1 MPFTPLV
8 SPPAA
13 AAWDRL
19 LTAAAQTLAAARDA
33 DAELEA
39 RTGQEQDEA
48 RAACLRMRRRIR
60 DKPLTPPTGPAAEE
74 TGPVPA
80 VDRWAAA
87 ARAYRSLLLSATRE
101 REHALGHERLV
112 LSGLCADPALSSS
125 IELVSPD
132 MGAAVRRYAAGRGS
146 VDRADRKSEPRITAY
161 VLRGMT
167 RTSPRSRFTAVAHS
181 ALPDHDATPDET
193 GRWEAAPPSQLLRG
207 VDVQRGALLSALETG
222 LETGLETRLE
232 AGAGAGAGA
241 GTGTGADAPAHVR
254 LAPLL
259 SAGPSELAFMAIT
272 PAHPRPRK
280 VTLRRGRELTELVAA
295 ARFGTHDW
303 AALVDTLATALDCP
317 PGRARQVMRAALG
330 AGLLAPALAVD
341 DQDPDFLRAC
351 LAALPEGDALRGVVA
366 EMAEAADRLALDDVT
381 TRPGLHER
389 LRTAAARL
397 PHADVLAPQVYEDAV
412 ATLPGAPRPAAS
424 LRSAVELLPVL
435 RAFDLKADFRLA
447 LQAAVRARG
456 GKVRLLDEAEGL
468 AEEAA
473 RLASA
478 AAAGRALPDPDT
490 QKAMAGL
497 WRFRHRVL
505 ADTAR
510 VLASASAAGD
520 GVDAVIGEDLVRT
533 WTADLPAWLDEE
545 NTSYAL
551 MAQHAAGTWVANSC
565 FGGYGATASRFLRL
579 DEAAGGDATDRLRR
593 RLRQVLGP
601 GVAEDR
607 AAHGFNTGCHP
618 RLLDES
624 MEPADWAGT
633 FLVDG
638 GSPGRLGWQTPRG
651 LRPMTITSTRW
662 DLLPAPSRIVLWLQ
676 GGGAISC
683 AYDHVFRESARPG
696 PDGVVAVPRLL
707 YGDLVLQRRRWY
719 LPDTDVLTG
728 AHRGTADDL
737 HRMVRLLAGH
747 GIPAR
752 FFVKQLPAWQRGEA
766 LVPDVTTRPA
776 PQPKP
781 RFVDT
786 AGALGLASFAKDAA
800 DFTHPYLEEC
810 LPEPLPGR
818 SVREAVY
825 EFDATETETEADA
838 GPHANAGPDADA
850 NTDANAEQEPGC

>member
-1 MPFTPLV
+1 M

-19 LTAAAQTLAAARDA
+19 LTAAAQTLAAAREA

-48 RAACLRMRRRIR
+48 RVACLRMRRRIR
-60 DKPLTPPTGPAAEE
+60 DKPLTPPTGPAADAI
-74 TGPVPA
+74 GPVPA
-80 VDRWAAA
+80 VHRWAAA
-87 ARAYRSLLLSATRE
+87 ARAYRSLLLSVTRE
-101 REHALGHERLV
+101 REHALIHERLV

-181 ALPDHDATPDET
+181 ALPDDATADGT
-193 GRWEAAPPSQLLRG
+193 ARWEAAPPSELLRG
-207 VDVQRGALLSALETG
+207 VDVQRGALLSALEAG
-222 LETGLETRLE
+222 LE
-232 AGAGAGAGA
+232 AD
-241 GTGTGADAPAHVR
+241 ADAPGHVR

-259 SAGPSELAFMAIT
+259 TAGPSELAFMAIT

-295 ARFGTHDW
+295 ARFGVHDW
-303 AALVDTLATALDCP
+303 ATLVDTLATALDCP

-351 LAALPEGDALRGVVA
+351 LEALPDGGGLRSVVA
-366 EMAEAADRLALDDVT
+366 EMAEVADRLALDDVT
-381 TRPGLHER
+381 TRPDLHGR

-397 PHADVLAPQVYEDAV
+397 PHADALAPQVYEDAV
-412 ATLPGAPRPAAS
+412 ATLPAAPRPAAS

-473 RLASA
+473 RLATA
-478 AAAGRALPDPDT
+478 AAAGQALPDPDT
-490 QKAMAGL
+490 QAAMADL
-497 WRFRHRVL
+497 WGFRHRVL
-505 ADTAR
+505 ADTAQ
-510 VLASASAAGD
+510 VLASASATGD
-520 GVDAVIGEDLVRT
+520 GVDAVLGEELVRT
-533 WTADLPAWLDEE
+533 WTANLPAWLDEE
-545 NTSYAL
+545 STSYAL
-551 MAQHAAGTWVANSC
+551 MAQHAAGTWVVNSC

-579 DEAAGGDATDRLRR
+579 DGAAGGDATDRLRR
-593 RLRQVLGP
+593 RLRRVLGP

-618 RLLDES
+618 RLLDET
-624 MEPADWAGT
+624 MEPADWSGT
-633 FLVDG
+633 FLVDD
-638 GSPGRLGWQTPRG
+638 GSPGRLGWHTPRG

-683 AYDHVFRESARPG
+683 AYDHFFRESARPG

-737 HRMVRLLAGH
+737 HRLVRVLAEH
-747 GIPAR
+747 GVPAR

-825 EFDATETETEADA
+825 EFDAAEAQAEADA
-838 GPHANAGPDADA
+838 G
-850 NTDANAEQEPGC
+850 ANAEQEPGC

>member
-1 MPFTPLV
+1 
-8 SPPAA
+8 
-13 AAWDRL
+13 
-19 LTAAAQTLAAARDA
+19 
-33 DAELEA
+33 
-39 RTGQEQDEA
+39 
-48 RAACLRMRRRIR
+48 
-60 DKPLTPPTGPAAEE
+60 
-74 TGPVPA
+74 
-80 VDRWAAA
+80 
-87 ARAYRSLLLSATRE
+87 
-101 REHALGHERLV
+101 
-112 LSGLCADPALSSS
+112 
-125 IELVSPD
+125 
-132 MGAAVRRYAAGRGS
+132 
-146 VDRADRKSEPRITAY
+146 
-161 VLRGMT
+161 
-167 RTSPRSRFTAVAHS
+167 
-181 ALPDHDATPDET
+181 
-193 GRWEAAPPSQLLRG
+193 
-207 VDVQRGALLSALETG
+207 
-222 LETGLETRLE
+222 
-232 AGAGAGAGA
+232 
-241 GTGTGADAPAHVR
+241 
-254 LAPLL
+254 
-259 SAGPSELAFMAIT
+259 MAIT

-295 ARFGTHDW
+295 ARFGAHDW

-351 LAALPEGDALRGVVA
+351 LEVLPEGGGLRGVVA

-381 TRPGLHER
+381 TRPDLHGR

-412 ATLPGAPRPAAS
+412 ATLPAAPRPAAS
-424 LRSAVELLPVL
+424 LRSAAELLPVL

-473 RLASA
+473 RLATA
-478 AAAGRALPDPDT
+478 AAAGQALPDPDT
-490 QKAMAGL
+490 QAAMADL
-497 WRFRHRVL
+497 WGFRHRVL

-510 VLASASAAGD
+510 VLASASATGD

-533 WTADLPAWLDEE
+533 WTAHLPAWLDED

-593 RLRQVLGP
+593 RLRRVLGP

-624 MEPADWAGT
+624 MEPADWAGA

-825 EFDATETETEADA
+825 EFDAAEADA
-838 GPHANAGPDADA
+838 DADA
-850 NTDANAEQEPGC
+850 DAEQEPGC